1 MEITPII
8 QIILVSTSNI
18 SHMKK
23 IILFIVFALTLS
35 SCVQKLE
42 EEGISDITILKGRVV
57 DRKTSESLS
66 GVMVQI
72 IDDSTHLYSQTVTQ
86 YDGRFQLTVNA
97 SSINESFYLLISGK
111 DFRGKDF
118 VSKGQL
124 RGFGKV
130 EYDYGD
136 LFVGDTTTLPTF
148 VHNGVSYHVAHNYQ
162 NYVEWDQAVS
172 ICNGLSYDGY
182 SDWYLPTIEELNSM
196 YLYRDKIGGFAY
208 RKYWSSTEHSINADC
223 AGSID
228 FNDNGKEH
236 YFLKTSTLGVR
247 CIRKN
252 K

>member
-1 MEITPII
+1 
-8 QIILVSTSNI
+8 
-18 SHMKK
+18 MKK

-57 DRKTSESLS
+57 DRKTSNSLS

-72 IDDSTHLYSQTVTQ
+72 IDDSTHLYSQTTTQ

-97 SSINESFYLLISGK
+97 SSINESYYLLISGK
-111 DFRGKDF
+111 DFSGRDFESRGR
-118 VSKGQL
+118 L
-124 RGFGKV
+124 RGFGKAV
-130 EYDYGD
+130 YDYGD
-136 LFVGDTTTLPTF
+136 LFVGTTTTLPTF
-148 VHNGVSYHVAHNYQ
+148 VHNGVSYQVAPDNQ

-172 ICNGLSYDGY
+172 ICNGLSYEGY

-196 YLYRDKIGGFAY
+196 YLHRDKIGGFADV
-208 RKYWSSTEHSINADC
+208 KYWSSTEHSINAAG

-228 FNDNGKEH
+228 FDDNGKEQ